1 MQRGSESVYQYLRI
15 LFYGRVDEY
24 VGDSVAGLL
33 HSEPLLDG
41 SLPEISVDHIIGSH
55 PLMGLTASL
64 VAKGCSSPRPPPN
77 SVLQFLWSR
86 SDPRMLVNPVHPCRT
101 RLLQDLWILNVF
113 DHRSVNCLL
122 CAVQCIEDSGDRL
135 SMGIETL
142 ILDLLESPP
151 YSVSAP
157 AFRDTSRF
165 S

>member
-86 SDPRMLVNPVHPCRT
+86 SDPFCAHSLVIVDWIEKWTSSWKTRIEEGSLKTSATLSLNASRVSSSGSFSEGYVWNML
-101 RLLQDLWILNVF
+101 
-113 DHRSVNCLL
+113 
-122 CAVQCIEDSGDRL
+122 
-135 SMGIETL
+135 
-142 ILDLLESPP
+142 
-151 YSVSAP
+151 
-157 AFRDTSRF
+157 FRI
-165 S
+165 